1 MDLGVWLKNLGLT
14 RYEATFREHAI
25 DMDVLADLTEDDL
38 AQLGVALGDRKRLR
52 RAIANLA
59 LQSAPSLAAPAPRPA
74 RDEAERRLVAVMFC
88 DLVGSTK
95 LATHLDAEDWRDL
108 LGAYVDEAA
117 KAVTH
122 FGGHVLKILG
132 DGVMALF
139 GYPSAQENDA
149 ERAARAGLAIHR
161 ALEELSARNEAR
173 GLPALVARIG
183 IDLGP
188 VVVDSTG
195 EVYGDPPNVAAR
207 VQTAAE
213 PGQLLVTAA
222 VQRQIAGLFV
232 AEDKGPYD
240 LKGVQGRPS
249 LYRVLRASGG
259 GRRTSQKERTPLVDR
274 EEEKAALL
282 ARWRSARSGDG
293 QILLFVGEPGIGKSR
308 LVDEFHDWLGDTPHT
323 WVEWRASQI
332 LQNTPLQPVVEWA
345 RTRFGGEEVAP
356 DQRLI
361 ELKTALANVQLD
373 PEEYAPLLAPIIDIQ
388 LVSSRVAKLGS
399 EELRRRQ
406 MAAIVAWILGAAGPQ
421 PMVLVIEDLHWT
433 DPSTL
438 EVLDRL
444 VERAAEARLLVIAT
458 ARPEF
463 LSSWQ
468 EGPSLA
474 VMNIPPLPRSQILT
488 MIGEISERYALSRE
502 TAENLAERTGGVPLF
517 VEEVMQ
523 LLRERGGHDVEQA
536 LPPTL
541 RQSLAA
547 RLDRLGPAREV
558 AMIGSVLG
566 REFSYALL
574 GVVANMDEAELEEAL
589 GKLAEAGILIVA
601 GRAADANYRFKH
613 ALIQDSAY
621 ETLLKS
627 RRQTLHRRAAETMR
641 DRFAAR
647 AEAEPEAIAH
657 HFTLAGLTDEAIEWW
672 GKAGD
677 QALRRSAFREAIAHL
692 GKAIEMADKESASRQ
707 TLGPEWQSRRVKLQ
721 AEYGTA
727 VAWLRGFGADEAK
740 AAFARARE
748 LAEAAGQISERA
760 ASYYGVWVGHLVR
773 AELSAARE
781 RSEAFVAEMRPGGSS
796 ALLAT
801 AHRCVGMTAWLQGD
815 YGPSREHLEAALE
828 MSDEERDREGRKI
841 FGQDTSV
848 IATSYLAHTMWLTG
862 HVASARELV
871 TRQLRMAE
879 ASQHLPTQ
887 VNAIDHAAILAVASG
902 DHAVARPLA
911 VRMGELSDGP
921 GLTLYS
927 TSANLILTW
936 CDGCDHGGAS
946 VIERMRKAIAIYTA
960 PGSEILHPLYT
971 GLLAE
976 FEADGPAPDEALT
989 TIDKAMAYSRAS
1001 GENWTD
1007 PLLHRIYGDIL
1018 LKRENRAEAEQAY
1031 RNAIDIARAQN
1042 ARCFGLQA
1050 ALRLAK
1056 LRGPSRAREAC
1067 EQLAAALDAFPA
1079 GAEWKEIDD
1088 ARALLE
1094 ALSRTA

>member
-1 MDLGVWLKNLGLT
+1 MDLGVWLNNLGLK
-14 RYEATFREHAI
+14 RYEAAFRDHAV

-52 RAIANLA
+52 RAIANLG
-59 LQSAPSLAAPAPRPA
+59 LHSAPSLAAPAPRPA

-139 GYPSAQENDA
+139 GYPTAQENDA

-161 ALEELSARNEAR
+161 ALDELSARNEAR

-188 VVVDSTG
+188 VVVDSSG

-249 LYRVLRASGG
+249 LYRVVRASGG
-259 GRRTSQKERTPLVDR
+259 GRRSSQKERTPLVNR
-274 EEEKAALL
+274 EEEKAALF
-282 ARWRSARSGDG
+282 ARWRSARSGNG
-293 QILLFVGEPGIGKSR
+293 QILLFIGEPGIGKSR

-345 RTRFGGEEVAP
+345 RLRFGGEEVAP
-356 DQRLI
+356 YQRLI
-361 ELKTALANVQLD
+361 ELKTALANVHLD

-388 LVSSRVAKLGS
+388 LASPRVAKLGS

-406 MAAIVAWILGAAGPQ
+406 MAAIVAWILGAAQPQ

-468 EGPSLA
+468 AAPSLA
-474 VMNIPPLPRSQILT
+474 VMNIAPLARNQILT

-523 LLRERGGHDVEQA
+523 LLRERGGHDVEKA

-547 RLDRLGPAREV
+547 RLDRLGRAREV

-574 GVVANMDEAELEEAL
+574 AVVANMDEAELEEAL

-601 GRAADANYRFKH
+601 GRGADANYRFKH

-627 RRQTLHRRAAETMR
+627 RRQSLHRRAAETMR
-641 DRFAAR
+641 DRFGAR

-657 HFTLAGLTDEAIEWW
+657 HFTLAGLSDDAIEWW

-692 GKAIEMADKESASRQ
+692 GKAIEIADKESASQ
-707 TLGPEWQSRRVKLQ
+707 QSLSPEWQSRRVKLQ

-781 RSEAFVAEMRPGGSS
+781 RSEAFVAEMRPGGPS

-815 YGPSREHLEAALE
+815 YGPSRAHLEAALE

-862 HVASARELV
+862 HVAIAGELV
-871 TRQLRMAE
+871 TRQLGMAE

-887 VNAIDHAAILAVASG
+887 VNAIDQAAILAVARG
-902 DHAVARPLA
+902 DHAAARPLA

-927 TSANLILTW
+927 SSATLILTW
-936 CDGCDHGGAS
+936 CDGCDYGAAG
-946 VIERMRKAIAIYTA
+946 VIERMRKAIADYIA

-971 GLLAE
+971 GLLAV

-989 TIDKAMAYSRAS
+989 TIDKAMAFSRAS
-1001 GENWTD
+1001 GEHWTD

-1018 LKRENRAEAEQAY
+1018 LKLENRAEAEQAY
-1031 RNAIDIARAQN
+1031 MNALDVARAQN

-1056 LRGPSRAREAC
+1056 LRGKPRAREAC
-1067 EQLAAALDAFPA
+1067 EQLAAALDVFPA
-1079 GAEWKEIDD
+1079 ATEWKEIED

-1094 ALSRTA
+1094 ALSRTT